1 MNMTGGSGLKHMRT
15 LGKQMTVNNFYVN
28 TRMEFNTTQTDVTRT
43 TFTMKVREV
52 PKMDYRLV
60 KNLKGG
66 TGNLLL
72 RGLSQTLNQDS
83 AFKRT

>member
-1 MNMTGGSGLKHMRT
+1 MTGGSGLKHMRT
-15 LGKQMTVNNFYVN
+15 FGKQMTTNNFYVN

-60 KNLKGG
+60 KN
-66 TGNLLL
+66 
-72 RGLSQTLNQDS
+72 
-83 AFKRT
+83 